1 MAKKKEKEKALVV
14 VPEVVKPKKKFGGIQ
29 PGSGKPQKEID
40 EKLLYKLAQTMLP
53 VTSIATILECSTDT
67 LERRYS
73 GILQLGRE
81 NRRVSLVQKMWHQA
95 LFEKDTKMM
104 IWLSKQHLGYRDT
117 PVINATQIN
126 FKIVIDEVPK

>member
-1 MAKKKEKEKALVV
+1 MAKNKEKQLTV
-14 VPEVVKPKKKFGGIQ
+14 VPEVVKPSKKPRGGII
-29 PGSGKPQKEID
+29 PGQGRKPMPLD
-40 EKLLYKLAQTMLP
+40 EKLIYKLAQTMLP
-53 VTSIATILECSTDT
+53 VASIATIVECSVDT
-67 LERRYS
+67 LEKRFH
-73 GILQLGRE
+73 GILQAGRE

>member
-1 MAKKKEKEKALVV
+1 MTKKNEKLPVVIPEVEKPIKKKRGGVI
-14 VPEVVKPKKKFGGIQ
+14 PGQGRKPM
-29 PGSGKPQKEID
+29 PID

-67 LERRYS
+67 LEKRFY
-73 GILQLGRE
+73 GILQAGRE